1 MATRSNMK
9 QALLDGQNK
18 DEKPIT
24 SSLAN
29 VTSPNELVEDDGD
42 ESDKETIRERP
53 VEIYRHTY
61 HPLDPIYWTPYTDPF
76 DGDDSENQ
84 TTREWPAKIYQ
95 HTSPFLDPICRTAY
109 TDLLNGDDS
118 DKQTIRE
125 CPDDIYRHTS
135 HIPIFGAA
143 YTDLLD
149 NYRS

>member
-1 MATRSNMK
+1 ME
-9 QALLDGQNK
+9 QAPLDGQNK
-18 DEKPIT
+18 DEKPII

-29 VTSPNELVEDDGD
+29 VTSPNELVGDDGD
-42 ESDKETIRERP
+42 DSDEETIRERP

-61 HPLDPIYWTPYTDPF
+61 HPLDPIYWTPYTDPL

-84 TTREWPAKIYQ
+84 TREWPVKIYQ
-95 HTSPFLDPICRTAY
+95 HTCPFLDPICRTAY

-118 DKQTIRE
+118 DKQNIRE

>member
-1 MATRSNMK
+1 MK

-18 DEKPIT
+18 DEEPIT
-24 SSLAN
+24 ASPAN
-29 VTSPNELVEDDGD
+29 VTGPNELVEDNGD
-42 ESDKETIRERP
+42 DSDRETIREQP
-53 VEIYRHTY
+53 VKIYRHKY
-61 HPLDPIYWTPYTDPF
+61 HHLDPIYWTPYTNPL

-84 TTREWPAKIYQ
+84 TTREWPVKIYR

-109 TDLLNGDDS
+109 TDLLDGDDG

-135 HIPIFGAA
+135 HIPICGAA

>member
-1 MATRSNMK
+1 MK
-9 QALLDGQNK
+9 QALLGGQNK

-24 SSLAN
+24 SSPAN
-29 VTSPNELVEDDGD
+29 VTSPNQLMDDDGND
-42 ESDKETIRERP
+42 SDKETIREQP

-61 HPLDPIYWTPYTDPF
+61 HPLDPIYLTPYTDPP

-84 TTREWPAKIYQ
+84 ATREWPVKVYQ
-95 HTSPFLDPICRTAY
+95 HTSPFLGPIYRTAY

-118 DKQTIRE
+118 HKQTIKE
-125 CPDDIYRHTS
+125 CSDDIYRHTS
-135 HIPIFGAA
+135 HIPIYRAA